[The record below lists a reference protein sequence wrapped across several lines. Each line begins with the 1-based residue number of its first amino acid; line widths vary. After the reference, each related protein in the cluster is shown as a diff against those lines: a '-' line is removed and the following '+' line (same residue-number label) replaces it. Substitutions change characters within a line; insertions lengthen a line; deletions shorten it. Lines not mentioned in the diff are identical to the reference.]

1 MYIGLLFGRASIV
14 TSAFRGYDPDTLK
27 RLQRT
32 ELGILT
38 AIDGV
43 CKKHGIQYFLDSGT
57 ALGAVRHQGFIPWDD
72 DSDIGMLRPDY
83 DRFMEIA
90 QDELG
95 DDFVVSSPRT
105 NDRQAALSG
114 KVWAANTI
122 FETQE
127 YRDAGLKSGIF
138 VDVFPY
144 DVLNKDPEIAKKQIS
159 LGSRW
164 QKVSYIFHSPSI
176 GFSGNGPKEKAYRGM
191 CAVMHHM
198 FRAFLSQSNI
208 LKHFD
213 RAISMGKDNPSND
226 YVGLSYPC
234 ARPFPK
240 EMLLPTRRINF
251 EGHMLPVPNE
261 TIPYLEILYGID
273 WNVLPPEEERK
284 NHAPLVLEFDEGS
297 R

>member
-1 MYIGLLFGRASIV
+1 MPNHYSGRASIV

-114 KVWAANTI
+114 KVWAADTV

-164 QKVSYIFHSPSI
+164 QKVSYIYHSPSI
-176 GFSGNGPKEKAYRGM
+176 GFSGKGLKEKAS
-191 CAVMHHM
+191 AVLCRMMHYASKP
-198 FRAFLSQSNI
+198 FISQSMI
-208 LKHFD
+208 LRHFD
-213 RAISMGKDNPSND
+213 KAVSLGQDNPSND

-234 ARPFPK
+234 ANPFPRD
-240 EMLLPTRRINF
+240 MLLPAREAVF
-251 EGHMLPVPNE
+251 EGRSFPVPNE
-261 TIPYLEILYGID
+261 TIAYLENIYGPD

-284 NHAPLVLEFDEGS
+284 NHAPLVLEFAEGS